1 MTGHRPVLAS
11 GSATR
16 RALLRSAG
24 VEFDVRVEG
33 VDETAIIDSL
43 KAEGVQPEEIAR
55 TLAETKALRA
65 GRHEPD
71 RVTIGCDQ
79 LLVCDGEIMVKAASL
94 DAARRTL
101 GFLRGRS
108 HDLVSS
114 CVVAMG
120 SRSVWHAT
128 RRATLTM
135 RSFSDDFLDAYL
147 SRNWPAVSSSVGCY
161 RVEEEGIQ
169 LFSAVD
175 GDHATILGL
184 PLLDLLEYLRV
195 RGDLAR

>member
-1 MTGHRPVLAS
+1 MIERRPVLAS

-16 RALLRSAG
+16 RAMLRRAG
-24 VEFDVRVEG
+24 VAVDVRVEG
-33 VDETAIIDSL
+33 IDETAIIDSL
-43 KAEGVQPEEIAR
+43 REEGVQPDEIAR
-55 TLAETKALRA
+55 TLAETKAIRA

-79 LLVCDGEIMVKAASL
+79 LLVCEGRIFVKAASV

-101 GFLRGRS
+101 TSLRGRS
-108 HDLVSS
+108 HDLISS
-114 CVVAMG
+114 CVVALG

-135 RSFSDDFLDAYL
+135 RAFSDDFLDAYL
-147 SRNWPAVSSSVGCY
+147 ARNWPAVGSSVGCY
-161 RVEEEGIQ
+161 LVEEEGIQ
-169 LFSAVD
+169 LFSGID

-184 PLLDLLEYLRV
+184 PLLDLLGYLRA
-195 RGDLAR
+195 RGLLPR